1 MIKDNSLSAGKVVYG
16 EASDDQIGKVLAQT
30 PTAGTMAVL
39 DTQVTLTVGTKS
51 KPYHADMN
59 VNIPASDTSVPLRVT
74 LMESGV
80 EVEQYNGM
88 TSAGDAYSMIVPV
101 SSSQTGPLT
110 CRVYLNGEILLEQE
124 VTLQ

>member
-1 MIKDNSLSAGKVVYG
+1 
-16 EASDDQIGKVLAQT
+16 
-30 PTAGTMAVL
+30 MAIRKIV
-39 DTQVTLTVGTKS
+39 TVGDEKLRKHC
-51 KPYHADMN
+51 KPVDKFNLRLRILLKDMN
-59 VNIPASDTSVPLRVT
+59 VDVPASETSVPLRVT

-80 EVEQYNGM
+80 EIEQYNGM

-110 CRVYLNGEILLEQE
+110 CRVYLNGEILLERE